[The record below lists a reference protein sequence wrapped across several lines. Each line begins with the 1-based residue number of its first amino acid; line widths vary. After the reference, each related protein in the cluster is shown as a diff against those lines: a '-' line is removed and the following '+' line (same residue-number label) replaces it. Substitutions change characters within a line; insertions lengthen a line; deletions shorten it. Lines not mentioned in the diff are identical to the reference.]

1 MKTMTS
7 KVEDDVPVSESTR
20 LLWNDE
26 VTAVTV
32 TPTVGTTEAESD
44 TNDESTNN
52 SDEEK
57 KNLSRTV
64 VALSFSLL
72 VQSYLLVSVFPY
84 SGFLAMHLIPGLNEE
99 TAGSY
104 AGLIASSFMA
114 GRTFSSFE
122 WGKAADRYGRVFVIK
137 MSLLLSSAFSI
148 LFGIAPTFKT
158 ALILRFLLGL
168 CNGLIGPVKTLVS
181 EYAGGDQKKETQ
193 MMAIVLGMWG
203 YGFLINPA
211 ISGYLSDP
219 VKQYPDAEFV
229 RILSPMLQEF
239 PFFLPNLVGC
249 FFCLIG
255 YVLIHNFVDET
266 LPEGKR
272 QQFKL
277 LPRILPCM
285 TKDHTII
292 RNVSSWGLFK
302 HLHNSRGEISEDN
315 LNTVVL
321 SPSHDKDGRRIIVE
335 KDGEEE
341 TATISSL
348 IKRKGTRQHLLVY
361 WGYSFLIVTLDE
373 VFPLFCISKTS
384 GLGVSEK
391 IIGNILSGTGL
402 LYICVQYFLLTGL
415 VERYGFYTSLR
426 IATMLSVPLGCFIPV
441 SLITNKG
448 APDGTLALMSLVFL
462 SVVYAVIRTFSSV
475 VFSTITMTT
484 NRTVPK
490 HQRAS
495 MNGLSMLGGSLAKAI
510 GPLFGGMLFSTS
522 VNHVTPPIGS
532 VVVYSIVALLGICLA
547 VQAYFL
553 REYDEQE
560 NEKESRKTME
570 KENGKVDLETE
581 EEAPPTF

>member
-1 MKTMTS
+1 MLPRS
-7 KVEDDVPVSESTR
+7 WPAEPFPVLNGAR
-20 LLWNDE
+20 L
-26 VTAVTV
+26 
-32 TPTVGTTEAESD
+32 PEAESD
-44 TNDESTNN
+44 TKDESTNN
-52 SDEEK
+52 SDGK
-57 KNLSRTV
+57 KKILSSTV

-137 MSLLLSSAFSI
+137 MSLLLSAVFSI

-193 MMAIVLGMWG
+193 MMAIILGMWG

-229 RILSPMLQEF
+229 RILRPMLEEF

-266 LPEGKR
+266 LPEEKR

-277 LPRILPCM
+277 LPCM
-285 TKDHTII
+285 KKDHAII

-302 HLHNSRGEISEDN
+302 HLHNSKGELSEDN
-315 LNTVVL
+315 FNTVVL
-321 SPSHDKDGRRIIVE
+321 SPSQDKDGQRTIIE

-341 TATISSL
+341 AATISSL
-348 IKRKGTRQHLLVY
+348 MKREGTRQHLMVY

-402 LYICVQYFLLTGL
+402 LYICVQYLLLTGL

-426 IATMLSVPLGCFIPV
+426 IATMLSVPLGCFIPI

-448 APDGTLALMSLVFL
+448 ATDGTLALMSLVFL
-462 SVVYAVIRTFSSV
+462 SALYAVIRTFSSV
-475 VFSTITMTT
+475 VFSTITMTL

-490 HQRAS
+490 HHRAS

-510 GPLFGGMLFSTS
+510 GPLFGGILFSTS

-532 VVVYSIVALLGICLA
+532 VVVYSIVAFLGICLA
-547 VQAYFL
+547 VQTYFL

-560 NEKESRKTME
+560 NEKVSRKTMQN
-570 KENGKVDLETE
+570 ENAKVDLQTE

>member
-1 MKTMTS
+1 MATKIS
-7 KVEDDVPVSESTR
+7 RVDDVPVSESTR

-26 VTAVTV
+26 VT
-32 TPTVGTTEAESD
+32 PTTDSDAKESNSD
-44 TNDESTNN
+44 T
-52 SDEEK
+52 
-57 KNLSRTV
+57 KNLSRTI

-84 SGFLAMHLIPGLNEE
+84 SGFLAMHLIPDLNEE

-137 MSLLLSSAFSI
+137 MSLLLSSVFSI

-158 ALILRFLLGL
+158 ALIIRFLLGL
-168 CNGLIGPVKTLVS
+168 CNGLIGPIKTLVS
-181 EYAGGDQKKETQ
+181 EYAGGDQKKETR
-193 MMAIVLGMWG
+193 MMAIILGMWG

-229 RILSPMLQEF
+229 RILRPMLEEF

-249 FFCLIG
+249 FFCLVG
-255 YVLIHNFVDET
+255 YILIHNFVDET
-266 LPEGKR
+266 LPEEKR
-272 QQFKL
+272 QQFR
-277 LPRILPCM
+277 LPTILPCIK
-285 TKDHTII
+285 KDRAIM

-302 HLHNSRGEISEDN
+302 HLHNSKGEISED
-315 LNTVVL
+315 LNVVL
-321 SPSHDKDGRRIIVE
+321 SPPQDKDGHRIE
-335 KDGEEE
+335 KDGRED
-341 TATISSL
+341 TATIYSL
-348 IKRKGTRQHLLVY
+348 IKRESTRQHLLVY
-361 WGYSFLIVTLDE
+361 WGYSFLIITLDE

-402 LYICVQYFLLTGL
+402 LYVCLQYFVLTGL
-415 VERYGFYTSLR
+415 VDRYGFYTSLR
-426 IATMLSVPLGCFIPV
+426 IATFLSVPLGCFIPV

-462 SVVYAVIRTFSSV
+462 SAVYAVIRTFSSV

-495 MNGLSMLGGSLAKAI
+495 MNGLSMLGGSLAKAL

-522 VNHVTPPIGS
+522 VSHVTPPFGS
-532 VVVYSIVALLGICLA
+532 VVVYSITALLGICLA
-547 VQAYFL
+547 IQAYFL
-553 REYDEQE
+553 REYDEHEKWSTKTKE
-560 NEKESRKTME
+560 NEST
-570 KENGKVDLETE
+570 NVNLETE
-581 EEAPPTF
+581 VDAPPTF